1 MAPPSDLL
9 AVLVDA
15 KARGEKSDEDHS
27 EEVLTTTL
35 SSCGDLAGGFSSSI
49 LGSALFDGVETDDG
63 DWDCCIRLL
72 RLILGLPDSIGG
84 NASKRSD
91 VPPHIVMRT
100 VTDHSLDYFDCDG
113 DDEEAVAETV
123 EKVSIDTKSIILI
136 LLSSA
141 SVRLTA
147 SDIRQTLASSTDS
160 KIKIRWRRASS
171 VAMECIGLYQRLV
184 LGRLKRA
191 QSPNSTTSKDEPS
204 ALIDAVTLLGT
215 YVAGSIYDLLA
226 IFREQHSSAAL
237 VEKVE
242 AGLISATSMTARF
255 VAHQNPIQS
264 KQLCL
269 DLVRCCIAPLGSI
282 QLDVILLKPL
292 RQWEYD
298 HVTSIGNADDPSED
312 EDSDGSTNTRSPNE
326 MFAEMVC
333 GNVSSSDNPGG
344 METHWDNA
352 GIALLAYHI
361 LVDRTMLPFAY
372 SPEFYF
378 AMFYP
383 HSGALLHL
391 AQSDEEWLGSETRF
405 AIISK
410 GIELLSLTLDLSKN
424 CAPTNDAIIPY
435 ARLSSDVTSPLG
447 SVGTVQLLLNTAV
460 SLSDTAAGGPNNSNS
475 NSHVSK
481 SKILELIRK
490 LLHCY
495 PSLLHVQSVAI
506 LLQRCPFDYLEPV
519 LLDLLRP
526 ALLTAADTASACTK
540 FEDDGVE
547 DETLDIL
554 ESKIVGEMKSHIFI
568 GDDGDIRLIGIDD
581 LMSRVEQ
588 YTCTSL
594 LLRLLLIRREGIATS
609 KRHERV
615 GRSRL
620 DSAVKT
626 LIEFKGG
633 LCKILKD
640 TSNAN
645 NFFRLHL
652 LDDALGELERQ
663 STSRS

>member
-1 MAPPSDLL
+1 MALPSDLL
-9 AVLVDA
+9 AALVDA

-35 SSCGDLAGGFSSSI
+35 SSCGVLAGGFSSNI
-49 LGSALFDGVETDDG
+49 LGSALFDGVETGDG

-72 RLILGLPDSIGG
+72 RLILGLPDSIGDK
-84 NASKRSD
+84 ASKRSE

-113 DDEEAVAETV
+113 DDEEIVAETGEGV
-123 EKVSIDTKSIILI
+123 FIDTKSILLV

-141 SVRLTA
+141 AVRLTA
-147 SDIRQTLASSTDS
+147 SDILQTLASSTDS
-160 KIKIRWRRASS
+160 QIKIRWRRASS

-184 LGRLKRA
+184 LGRLERA
-191 QSPNSTTSKDEPS
+191 QSNGTTSKGERS
-204 ALIDAVTLLGT
+204 ALVDAVTLLGT
-215 YVAGSIYDLLA
+215 YVAGSINDLLA
-226 IFREQHSSAAL
+226 IFREQHTSAAL
-237 VEKVE
+237 AEKIE

-264 KQLCL
+264 QQLCL
-269 DLVRCCIAPLGSI
+269 DLVRCCVAPLGSI

-298 HVTSIGNADDPSED
+298 HVTSIDNVDDPSED
-312 EDSDGSTNTRSPNE
+312 EDSDGSTNARSPNE
-326 MFAEMVC
+326 IFAEMVC

-344 METHWDNA
+344 MRTQWDNA

-361 LVDRTMLPFAY
+361 LVDRTMLPSEY
-372 SPEFYF
+372 SPEFHF

-391 AQSDEEWLGSETRF
+391 AQSDDEQLGSETRF

-410 GIELLSLTLDLSKN
+410 GIELLSLTLDLSNN
-424 CAPTNDAIIPY
+424 CAPTNDSIIPY
-435 ARLSSDVTSPLG
+435 ARLSSDDVTSPLG
-447 SVGTVQLLLNTAV
+447 PVGTVQLLLNTAV
-460 SLSDTAAGGPNNSNS
+460 ALSDTASGGLNSSNS

-481 SKILELIRK
+481 KILELIRK

-526 ALLTAADTASACTK
+526 ALLTAADTASTCTK
-540 FEDDGVE
+540 IEA
-547 DETLDIL
+547 TLDIL
-554 ESKIVGEMKSHIFI
+554 ERKILGEMKSHIGV
-568 GDDGDIRLIGIDD
+568 GDDGDIRLIDIDG
-581 LMSRVEQ
+581 LVSRVEQ
-588 YTCTSL
+588 YTCASL
-594 LLRLLLIRREGIATS
+594 LLRLLLIRREGMATS

-620 DSAVKT
+620 DSAVST
-626 LIEFKGG
+626 LIDFYGG

-640 TSNAN
+640 SSNAN
-645 NFFRLHL
+645 LFRLHL

>member
-1 MAPPSDLL
+1 MALPSDLL
-9 AVLVDA
+9 AALLVDA

-35 SSCGDLAGGFSSSI
+35 SSCGDLAGGFSSNI
-49 LGSALFDGVETDDG
+49 LGSALFDGVETGDG

-72 RLILGLPDSIGG
+72 RLILGLPDSIGDK
-84 NASKRSD
+84 ASKRSE

-100 VTDHSLDYFDCDG
+100 ATDHSLDYFDCDG
-113 DDEEAVAETV
+113 DCDGEEIVAETG
-123 EKVSIDTKSIILI
+123 EGVSIDTKSILLV

-141 SVRLTA
+141 AVRLTA

-160 KIKIRWRRASS
+160 QIKIRWRRASS

-184 LGRLKRA
+184 LGRLERA
-191 QSPNSTTSKDEPS
+191 QSNGTTSKGERS
-204 ALIDAVTLLGT
+204 SLVDAVTLLGT
-215 YVAGSIYDLLA
+215 YVAGSINDLLA
-226 IFREQHSSAAL
+226 IFREQHTSAAL
-237 VEKVE
+237 VEKIE

-264 KQLCL
+264 QQLCL
-269 DLVRCCIAPLGSI
+269 DLVRCCVAPLGSI

-298 HVTSIGNADDPSED
+298 HVTSIDNVDDPSED
-312 EDSDGSTNTRSPNE
+312 EDSDGSTNARSSNE
-326 MFAEMVC
+326 IFAEMVC

-344 METHWDNA
+344 MRTQWDNA

-361 LVDRTMLPFAY
+361 LVDRTMLPSAY

-391 AQSDEEWLGSETRF
+391 AQSDDEQLGSELRF

-410 GIELLSLTLDLSKN
+410 GIELLSLTLDLSNN

-435 ARLSSDVTSPLG
+435 ARLSSDDVTSPLG
-447 SVGTVQLLLNTAV
+447 PVGTVQLLLNTAV
-460 SLSDTAAGGPNNSNS
+460 ALSDTASGGLNNSNS

-526 ALLTAADTASACTK
+526 ALLTAADTASMYI
-540 FEDDGVE
+540 DDGVE
-547 DETLDIL
+547 DATFDIL
-554 ESKIVGEMKSHIFI
+554 ESKILREMKSHIGV
-568 GDDGDIRLIGIDD
+568 GDDGDIRLIDIDG
-581 LMSRVEQ
+581 LVSRVEQ
-588 YTCTSL
+588 YTCASL
-594 LLRLLLIRREGIATS
+594 LLRLLLIRREGMATS

-620 DSAVKT
+620 DSAVST
-626 LIEFKGG
+626 LIDFYGG

-640 TSNAN
+640 SSNAN
-645 NFFRLHL
+645 LFRLDL